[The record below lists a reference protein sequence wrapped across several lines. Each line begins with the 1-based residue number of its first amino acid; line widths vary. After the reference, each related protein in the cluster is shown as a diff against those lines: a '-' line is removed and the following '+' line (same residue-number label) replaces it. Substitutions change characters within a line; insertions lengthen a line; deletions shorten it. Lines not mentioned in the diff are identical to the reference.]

1 MPEVLSE
8 QIQSYTP
15 DYSHIV
21 TEDDTPVDNI
31 FSEKQRRLLTETL
44 NSSWQPGRPF
54 LAASDVGV
62 FYDLNLPPVVPDMF
76 LSLDVRLADDIWE
89 KKNRSYFLSV
99 FGKPPEIAVEVVS
112 NTEGGETGK
121 KFGIYASAGIMYY
134 IVFDPQ
140 RLVQKGYLRVYML
153 SGGKY
158 IPVVGCRMP
167 DVGLSLKLWKGIYEG
182 RYERWLRW
190 CDPDGKLI
198 PTGAELAE
206 SERLRAN
213 AAEKKADKALNIAES
228 ERLRAEN
235 ERLRVDEERLRAN
248 AAEKKADEARN
259 IAESERLRAE
269 NESLRAEKFAEKLR
283 LMGINPE
290 EIAGSP
296 E

>member
-206 SERLRAN
+206 SERRKSESERRRAK
-213 AAEKKADKALNIAES
+213 AAEKKADNALNIAEAERLRAESAERAAES
-228 ERLRAEN
+228 ERLRAE
-235 ERLRVDEERLRAN
+235 
-248 AAEKKADEARN
+248 
-259 IAESERLRAE
+259 SERLRAE
-269 NESLRAEKFAEKLR
+269 KLEEKLR
-283 LMGINPE
+283 LLGIDPE
-290 EIAGSP
+290 ETAGA
-296 E
+296 

>member
-1 MPEVLSE
+1 
-8 QIQSYTP
+8 
-15 DYSHIV
+15 
-21 TEDDTPVDNI
+21 
-31 FSEKQRRLLTETL
+31 
-44 NSSWQPGRPF
+44 
-54 LAASDVGV
+54 
-62 FYDLNLPPVVPDMF
+62 MF

-206 SERLRAN
+206 SERRKSESERRRAK
-213 AAEKKADKALNIAES
+213 AAEKKADNALNIAEA
-228 ERLRAEN
+228 ERLRAEKECLRAEN
-235 ERLRVDEERLRAN
+235 ERLRVDEERLRAE
-248 AAEKKADEARN
+248 AAERKADKALNIAESERLRAKNERLRAEAAERKAEDVRH

-269 NESLRAEKFAEKLR
+269 NESLRAESAERAAESERLRAESERLRAEKLAEKLR
-283 LMGINPE
+283 LLGMDPE
-290 EIAGSP
+290 ETAGA
-296 E
+296 

>member
-1 MPEVLSE
+1 
-8 QIQSYTP
+8 
-15 DYSHIV
+15 
-21 TEDDTPVDNI
+21 
-31 FSEKQRRLLTETL
+31 
-44 NSSWQPGRPF
+44 
-54 LAASDVGV
+54 
-62 FYDLNLPPVVPDMF
+62 MF

-206 SERLRAN
+206 SECLRAESERLRAE
-213 AAEKKADKALNIAES
+213 AAERKADKAMNIAES

>member
-76 LSLDVRLADDIWE
+76 LSLDVRLADDIKK
-89 KKNRSYFLSV
+89 KKNRPYFLSV

-206 SERLRAN
+206 SERRKSESERRRAK
-213 AAEKKADKALNIAES
+213 AAEKKADNALNIAEAERLRAESAERAAES
-228 ERLRAEN
+228 ERLRAEK
-235 ERLRVDEERLRAN
+235 L
-248 AAEKKADEARN
+248 
-259 IAESERLRAE
+259 
-269 NESLRAEKFAEKLR
+269 AEKLR
-283 LMGINPE
+283 LLGIDPE
-290 EIAGSP
+290 ETAGA
-296 E
+296 